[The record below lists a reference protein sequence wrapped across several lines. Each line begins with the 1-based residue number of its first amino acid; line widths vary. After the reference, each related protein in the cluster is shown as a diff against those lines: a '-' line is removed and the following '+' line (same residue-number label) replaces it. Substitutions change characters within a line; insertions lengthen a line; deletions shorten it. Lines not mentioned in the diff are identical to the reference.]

1 MEKKTMVSRIGSAY
15 NHLEEYLLVGSLA
28 ANVLLVFVQVVMRT
42 VFKHSLTWSEE
53 LSRYIFIWQIWL
65 GTSTALK
72 YREHIRVTLIFS
84 FLKNKK
90 VQAAI
95 SLFTD
100 LVWFLF
106 CAFLI
111 ENGIEL
117 LSSMASR
124 NAVSSGLGLPLV
136 YVYSVFPLA
145 SFLVCVRLL
154 GAIWTDLKC
163 FGRAGR
169 AGGADQTAEEIREK
183 GGDAA

>member
-1 MEKKTMVSRIGSAY
+1 MEKKTIVSRIGSAY

-28 ANVLLVFVQVVMRT
+28 ANVLLVFVQVIMRT

-65 GTSTALK
+65 GTSMALK

-90 VQAAI
+90 IQGAI

-100 LVWFLF
+100 VIWFLF
-106 CAFLI
+106 CAFLVD
-111 ENGIEL
+111 NGIEL
-117 LSSMASR
+117 LISMASR
-124 NAVSSGLGLPLV
+124 NTVSSGLGLPLV
-136 YVYSVFPLA
+136 YVYVVFPLA
-145 SFLVCVRLL
+145 SFLVCIRLL
-154 GAIWTDLKC
+154 GAIKRDVMKLL
-163 FGRAGR
+163 GRGEDPDAVTQENG
-169 AGGADQTAEEIREK
+169 EK